1 MGGIMKINKT
11 LAAFKR
17 EIKEKVFSKMFL
29 FTTFFIPILMIGIIF
44 FQKFLAEYDSNDSFK
59 VVVFTESK
67 DLFDVLLQE
76 LSSSQQKE
84 NIYFDIRYGTREN
97 FQKFIKS
104 NIRELYKEE
113 IKAALFMPDF
123 FVSNKKIELYAKKP
137 NNQKLLTKIA
147 NFYNKAFLNL
157 FLNAKNLNETDIE
170 FIKKEIEILKYEVKD
185 NSSIEKS
192 GYGRQAL
199 SFIIAFILYL
209 SLLFNG
215 NLLMQ
220 SVIEEKNSRIVEVL
234 LSSIES
240 KELLLSKVLG
250 TFAAAFFQLL
260 VWLAGII
267 TTFSGAFIFIP
278 EEIRIDLTYNI
289 VFYFALNF
297 ALGLFLFLTLFATVG
312 SMFENA
318 QETQSAIMPLLLL
331 IIIPFFASIS
341 LLENPDNK
349 IAMILSAVPIFSII
363 IMPVRL
369 AIAAP
374 EIWEIVISFI
384 GNIIAAV
391 IILWIGGKIYSFSI
405 LITGKKVNFNDII
418 NFFKIDI
425 KKKV

>member
-1 MGGIMKINKT
+1 
-11 LAAFKR
+11 
-17 EIKEKVFSKMFL
+17 
-29 FTTFFIPILMIGIIF
+29 
-44 FQKFLAEYDSNDSFK
+44 
-59 VVVFTESK
+59 
-67 DLFDVLLQE
+67 
-76 LSSSQQKE
+76 
-84 NIYFDIRYGTREN
+84 
-97 FQKFIKS
+97 
-104 NIRELYKEE
+104 
-113 IKAALFMPDF
+113 
-123 FVSNKKIELYAKKP
+123 
-137 NNQKLLTKIA
+137 
-147 NFYNKAFLNL
+147 
-157 FLNAKNLNETDIE
+157 
-170 FIKKEIEILKYEVKD
+170 
-185 NSSIEKS
+185 
-192 GYGRQAL
+192 
-199 SFIIAFILYL
+199 
-209 SLLFNG
+209 
-215 NLLMQ
+215 MQ

-363 IMPVRL
+363 IMPVKL